1 MKTTMEKNLCIPPKT
16 QEIRGMKLISW
27 NVNGLRAV
35 MRKNF
40 QDFLD
45 IHQPDILCLQEVKA
59 CKATVGTILVPFPHY
74 VFHCAEKKGYS
85 GTAIFSKH
93 APLAIRMDCEVDLK
107 SQEGRVITAEFEGFF
122 LVCVYV
128 PNSKSDLSRLS
139 YRHTEWDPSLLA
151 YLKAL
156 ENTKPVILCGDLN
169 VAHKDIDLEN
179 PASNH
184 FCAGFTKEER
194 AGMQNLIDAGF
205 IDTFRHFYPNTPK
218 AYTWWSYRTNARAR
232 NSGWRIDYF
241 LCSPSLQ
248 KSLKD
253 AFILDTVGGSDH
265 APVGL
270 HLAL

>member
-1 MKTTMEKNLCIPPKT
+1 MQKMKPSPKA
-16 QEIRGMKLISW
+16 QEPSTLKLISW
-27 NVNGLRAV
+27 NVNGLRAI

-40 QDFLD
+40 QSFLD
-45 IHQPDILCLQEVKA
+45 THQPDILCLQEVKA
-59 CKATVGTILVPFPHY
+59 CKATVKELLIPFPHCT
-74 VFHCAEKKGYS
+74 FHCAEKKGYS

-93 APLAIRMDCEVDLK
+93 PPLAIYMDCQVDLK
-107 SQEGRVITAEFEGFF
+107 SQEGRVLTAEFERFF

-128 PNSKSDLSRLS
+128 PNSKADLSRLA
-139 YRHTEWDPSLLA
+139 YRHTEWDPSLLG
-151 YLKAL
+151 YLKSL
-156 ENTKPVILCGDLN
+156 EKTKPVILCGDLN
-169 VAHKDIDLEN
+169 VAHKEIDLEN

-194 AGMQNLIDAGF
+194 EGMQHLVDAGF
-205 IDTFRHFYPNTPK
+205 IDTFRYFYPDTPK

-248 KSLKD
+248 KGLKD
-253 AFILDTVGGSDH
+253 AFILENVHGSDH

-270 HLAL
+270 SLAL